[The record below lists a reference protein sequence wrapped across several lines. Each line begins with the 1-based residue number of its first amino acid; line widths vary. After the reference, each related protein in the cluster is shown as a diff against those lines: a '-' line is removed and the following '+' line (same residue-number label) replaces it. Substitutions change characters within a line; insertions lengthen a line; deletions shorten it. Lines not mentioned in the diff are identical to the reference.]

1 MTSKYNKK
9 LTLGLGIIS
18 IVIIVTMPG
27 MVIDI
32 IKQLIHFVSEL
43 LFELGFLCFEALE
56 SSLDHIVEELFHTEL
71 KETQSIVFYL
81 MGVIALVPLYLLW
94 RTLPRFYL
102 WLTKKLLRTWL
113 RISSYW
119 WSLSFFNKIKI
130 VTISLTCISTCSL
143 ALSDYSCLSFC
154 QD

>member
-32 IKQLIHFVSEL
+32 VKQLIHLVAEL

-81 MGVIALVPLYLLW
+81 MVVIALVPLYLLW
-94 RTLPRFYL
+94 RILPRFYL

-119 WSLSFFNKIKI
+119 RNLSLFNKIKV
-130 VTISLTCISTCSL
+130 VTISLTCIYL
-143 ALSDYSCLSFC
+143 ALFVFS
-154 QD
+154 

>member
-1 MTSKYNKK
+1 MNSKYKK
-9 LTLGLGIIS
+9 NLTLGLSIIC
-18 IVIIVTMPG
+18 IVIIVTMPV
-27 MVIDI
+27 MVIDV
-32 IKQLIHFVSEL
+32 IKQLIHLVSEL

-56 SSLDHIVEELFHTEL
+56 SSLDHIVEELFHAEL

-113 RISSYW
+113 QISSYW
-119 WSLSFFNKIKI
+119 RNLSFFNKIKV
-130 VTISLTCISTCSL
+130 VTISLTCIYL
-143 ALSDYSCLSFC
+143 ALFVFS
-154 QD
+154 

>member
-1 MTSKYNKK
+1 VTSKYNKK

-81 MGVIALVPLYLLW
+81 MVVIALVPLYLLW
-94 RTLPRFYL
+94 RILPRFYL

-119 WSLSFFNKIKI
+119 RNLSLFNKIKV
-130 VTISLTCISTCSL
+130 VTISLTCIYL
-143 ALSDYSCLSFC
+143 ALFVFS
-154 QD
+154 

>member
-32 IKQLIHFVSEL
+32 VKQLIHLVSEL

-94 RTLPRFYL
+94 RILPRFYL
-102 WLTKKLLRTWL
+102 WLTKKVLRTGL
-113 RISSYW
+113 RFSSYW
-119 WSLSFFNKIKI
+119 RNLSFFNKIKV
-130 VTISLTCISTCSL
+130 VTISLTCIYL
-143 ALSDYSCLSFC
+143 ALFVFS
-154 QD
+154 

>member
-32 IKQLIHFVSEL
+32 IKQLIHLVSEL
-43 LFELGFLCFEALE
+43 LFELGFLFFEALE

-94 RTLPRFYL
+94 RVLPRFYL
-102 WLTKKLLRTWL
+102 WVTKKLLRTWL

-119 WSLSFFNKIKI
+119 RNLSFFNKIKV
-130 VTISLTCISTCSL
+130 VTISLICIYL
-143 ALSDYSCLSFC
+143 ALFVFS
-154 QD
+154 

>member
-1 MTSKYNKK
+1 MNSKYKK
-9 LTLGLGIIS
+9 NLTLGLSIIC
-18 IVIIVTMPG
+18 IVIIVTMPV
-27 MVIDI
+27 MVIDV
-32 IKQLIHFVSEL
+32 IKQLIHLASEL

-102 WLTKKLLRTWL
+102 WVTKKLLRIWL
-113 RISSYW
+113 LFSSYW
-119 WSLSFFNKIKI
+119 RNLSLFNKIKM
-130 VTISLTCISTCSL
+130 VTISITCIYL
-143 ALSDYSCLSFC
+143 ALFVFY
-154 QD
+154 

>member
-1 MTSKYNKK
+1 MNSKYKK
-9 LTLGLGIIS
+9 NLTLGLSIIC
-18 IVIIVTMPG
+18 IVIIVTMPV
-27 MVIDI
+27 MVIDV
-32 IKQLIHFVSEL
+32 IKQLIHLASEL

-81 MGVIALVPLYLLW
+81 MGAIALVPLYLLW
-94 RTLPRFYL
+94 RILPRFYL

-119 WSLSFFNKIKI
+119 RNLSLFNKIKV
-130 VTISLTCISTCSL
+130 VTISLICIYL
-143 ALSDYSCLSFC
+143 ALFVFS
-154 QD
+154 

>member
-32 IKQLIHFVSEL
+32 IKQLIHLVAEL

-94 RTLPRFYL
+94 RVLPRFYL
-102 WLTKKLLRTWL
+102 WLTKKVLRTWL

-119 WSLSFFNKIKI
+119 RNLSFFNKIKV
-130 VTISLTCISTCSL
+130 VTISLICIYL
-143 ALSDYSCLSFC
+143 ALFVFS
-154 QD
+154 

>member
-32 IKQLIHFVSEL
+32 IKQLIHLVSEL
-43 LFELGFLCFEALE
+43 LFEVGFLCFEALE

-102 WLTKKLLRTWL
+102 WVTQKLLRTWL

-119 WSLSFFNKIKI
+119 RNLSFFNKIKV
-130 VTISLTCISTCSL
+130 VTISLICIYL
-143 ALSDYSCLSFC
+143 ALFVFS
-154 QD
+154 